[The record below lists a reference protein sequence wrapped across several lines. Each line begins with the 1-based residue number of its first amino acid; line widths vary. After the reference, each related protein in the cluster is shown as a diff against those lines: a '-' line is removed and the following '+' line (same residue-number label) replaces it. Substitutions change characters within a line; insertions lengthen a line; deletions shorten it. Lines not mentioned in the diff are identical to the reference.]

1 MLKQGQLPL
10 TAGYPIATERS
21 QRLAQWGYEIW
32 LRKHLD
38 APPSQSSSPTTVTLG
53 SRHDLK
59 KKGSD
64 GGHLK
69 EVDGDDVNS
78 ADLEE
83 EAKETLARMA
93 PKFM

>member
-1 MLKQGQLPL
+1 M
-10 TAGYPIATERS
+10 
-21 QRLAQWGYEIW
+21 
-32 LRKHLD
+32 
-38 APPSQSSSPTTVTLG
+38 
-53 SRHDLK
+53 K

-69 EVDGDDVNS
+69 EVDVDDVNS

>member
-1 MLKQGQLPL
+1 M
-10 TAGYPIATERS
+10 
-21 QRLAQWGYEIW
+21 
-32 LRKHLD
+32 
-38 APPSQSSSPTTVTLG
+38 TLG

-69 EVDGDDVNS
+69 EVDVDDVNS